1 MIYKCEQNNHCRV
14 YNLQNHIFIYW
25 RIKSCCSYTIGTII
39 DISDIMNQPYKFITI
54 GKVPG
59 DIYTYTRLVYSEET
73 IILDHEYNEIGVED
87 LKVGD
92 TVVAFHSNAMTMSIP
107 PQTSVFIIE
116 VK

>member
-1 MIYKCEQNNHCRV
+1 M
-14 YNLQNHIFIYW
+14 
-25 RIKSCCSYTIGTII
+25 SCCSYTIGTIV

-73 IILDHEYNEIGVED
+73 IILDHEYNEIGIED

-92 TVVAFHSNAMTMSIP
+92 TVVTFHSNAMTMSIP

-116 VK
+116 LK

>member
-1 MIYKCEQNNHCRV
+1 MAFSLVFYCSLFKLYIITHIIFVNLFNNFHTFIIKFV
-14 YNLQNHIFIYW
+14 Y
-25 RIKSCCSYTIGTII
+25 
-39 DISDIMNQPYKFITI
+39 YKFITI
-54 GKVPG
+54 GKIPG

-73 IILDHEYNEIGVED
+73 IILDHEYNEIGIED
-87 LKVGD
+87 LKIGD